1 MELYNLEQDPGEKRN
16 IANKNMDLVKEL
28 QEFSMSHYKNMVPP
42 KMGLQS
48 FSRVRLF
55 SRIRIT
61 SQIHHAYMIQIMLDV
76 AGNYKFEI

>member
-1 MELYNLEQDPGEKRN
+1 MEQDPGEKRN

-48 FSRVRLF
+48 FSRVRSFL
-55 SRIRIT
+55 RIKIT
-61 SQIHHAYMIQIMLDV
+61 SQTHWADMIQISL
-76 AGNYKFEI
+76 KFEV